1 MTLTVANPVAR
12 AQWRDSSNRTC
23 RQRRLT
29 DVQLFAGFGSAAGAP
44 TEAEAAVLPN
54 TVGTRLVVI
63 VALAPPLKLPRLH
76 RADWR

>member
-1 MTLTVANPVAR
+1 
-12 AQWRDSSNRTC
+12 
-23 RQRRLT
+23 
-29 DVQLFAGFGSAAGAP
+29 LFAGFGSAAGAP